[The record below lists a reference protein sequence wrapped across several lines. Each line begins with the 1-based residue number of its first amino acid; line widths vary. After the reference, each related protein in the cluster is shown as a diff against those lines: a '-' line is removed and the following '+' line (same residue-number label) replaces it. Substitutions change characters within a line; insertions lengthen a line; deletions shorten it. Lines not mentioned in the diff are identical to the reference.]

1 MFLVEGAKSVLELLQ
16 SHIKVTTVVATE
28 VFLKA
33 HKNVLSQKQREIE
46 IVTASEQEIS
56 AMGAFKHNNAVLA
69 VAQIPEPATFGMAT
83 GEYVLA
89 LDDVRDPGNLGTIM
103 RIADWYGIRK
113 IVCSPGTTDCF
124 NPKVISA
131 SMGSFLRVQ
140 LWYTELDQFLK
151 DINVPVYGAF
161 LEGADV
167 HNVPF
172 SAGGVLV
179 LGNESEGIGKHLEKH
194 IQYNIFIPRYG
205 EAESLNVA
213 IATAV
218 ICDNVMRVK
227 K

>member
-16 SHIKVTTVVATE
+16 SHIKVTTVVMTE

-33 HKNVLSQKQREIE
+33 HENVLSQRQNELE
-46 IVTASEQEIS
+46 IVIASEQEIS
-56 AMGAFKHNNAVLA
+56 ALGVFKHNNAALA
-69 VAQIPEPATFGMAT
+69 VAAIPKPAALGIEAD
-83 GEYVLA
+83 EYVLA

-113 IVCSPGTTDCF
+113 LVCSPDTTDCF

-140 LWYTELDQFLK
+140 LWYTELDHFLEQAS
-151 DINVPVYGAF
+151 VPVYGAF
-161 LEGADV
+161 LAGEDV
-167 HNVPF
+167 HHVPF
-172 SAGGVLV
+172 NAGGVLV
-179 LGNESEGIGKHLEKH
+179 LGNESEGIGKPLEKY
-194 IQYNIFIPRYG
+194 IQHRIFIPRYG

-218 ICDNVMRVK
+218 ICDNMMRVK